1 LGLLESELFGHEK
14 GAFTGAVTQKIGR
27 FELADRARSFST
39 KSAIF
44 RWSYSLSCFGCCRNT
59 NSSAWS
65 NPKPSSRG
73 IMTSA
78 NTRMS
83 GLELQRDLVAA
94 GRQIPIVFITGHGDE
109 EARVKTLK
117 DGAVDFLFKL
127 FSEEALLKAVNTAL
141 TR

>member
-1 LGLLESELFGHEK
+1 
-14 GAFTGAVTQKIGR
+14 
-27 FELADRARSFST
+27 
-39 KSAIF
+39 
-44 RWSYSLSCFGCCRNT
+44 
-59 NSSAWS
+59 
-65 NPKPSSRG
+65 
-73 IMTSA
+73 
-78 NTRMS
+78 MS

-109 EARVKTLK
+109 EARVKTLLK

>member
-1 LGLLESELFGHEK
+1 
-14 GAFTGAVTQKIGR
+14 
-27 FELADRARSFST
+27 
-39 KSAIF
+39 
-44 RWSYSLSCFGCCRNT
+44 
-59 NSSAWS
+59 
-65 NPKPSSRG
+65 
-73 IMTSA
+73 MTSA